1 MDPSSSPLRRGC
13 CLMNTH
19 YETTAITGLGRGARR
34 GSTITGTAIQ
44 RLAAVFP
51 FYRMTLRHPSF
62 SPFDHGWS
70 PKGPLGQPS
79 RYVSGS
85 PRSSIAELQRGR
97 GYRYLISDVIERS
110 KGSFEM
116 DRFDG
121 DDDEID
127 GGDDRV

>member
-13 CLMNTH
+13 CLMDTH
-19 YETTAITGLGRGARR
+19 YETTAITGSGRVARR

-85 PRSSIAELQRGR
+85 PRPQVVDSRTATWPRVSV
-97 GYRYLISDVIERS
+97 SDL
-110 KGSFEM
+110 
-116 DRFDG
+116 
-121 DDDEID
+121 
-127 GGDDRV
+127 